1 MSRRSVERDKAFE
14 IYKEHNGNITNRK
27 IAELLSTSDKTVSEK
42 TVGGWKTK
50 DSWVKQLDG
59 VLHENERSTPVK
71 KAEYS
76 SKRGKRGA
84 PKGNVNAAGNRG
96 NTNPKWGNKNAVGH
110 GAPERNENAVKH
122 GLFRKII
129 PQDDEAAMDLLE
141 EIESEDPLSMLF
153 TMIRLNYFNILNS
166 QRIMHVRNDRDK
178 TKELTGIKYYL
189 RFDKTEDGDE
199 IIDEIPVEK
208 QWTIQQAWEKQANL
222 LNSFS
227 RAMNTLTSMIARFNQ
242 LAHADDKRRLEL
254 ELMSLDIVKKKAEIT
269 ALTGDED
276 DDNAEAIQ
284 DFLKATAPD
293 PEKIKSVFGDEDG
306 KD

>member
-1 MSRRSVERDKAFE
+1 MKKMK
-14 IYKEHNGNITNRK
+14 YKD
-27 IAELLSTSDKTVSEK
+27 IAEKYDVSLNTVKSWKKRHGWNREGVHTNKEK
-42 TVGGWKTK
+42 GCTQKE
-50 DSWVKQLDG
+50 Q
-59 VLHENERSTPVK
+59 PK
-71 KAEYS
+71 K
-76 SKRGKRGA
+76 KGA
-84 PKGNVNAAGNRG
+84 PYKNANAAGNRG

-110 GAPERNENAVKH
+110 GAPERNDNAVKH

-129 PQDDEAAMDLLE
+129 PQDDEAAMELLE
-141 EIESEDPLSMLF
+141 EIESEDPISMLY
-153 TMIRLNYFNILNS
+153 TMIRLKYFNILNS
-166 QRIMHVRNDRDK
+166 QRIMHVHNERDK

-222 LNSFS
+222 LNSLS
-227 RAMNTLTSMIARFNQ
+227 RAMSTLTSMIARFDQ

-269 ALTGDED
+269 VLNGDED

-284 DFLKATAPD
+284 DFLEATAPD
-293 PEKIKSVFGDEDG
+293 PEKIKAVFGDINGED
-306 KD
+306 